1 MPMPPAPKLLQRILF
16 PTLLL
21 GLFCAPA
28 LAADAPAM
36 PDKTASDLAK
46 IQAAFAINAKDAP
59 EAAVTYPATPQNA
72 PAETPA
78 APCPAATPA
87 AGAAPAPAV
96 EQAAPAPAAAP
107 AVAAP
112 AELAPAAPDS
122 AKEEAAFIANAEDAP
137 AAAITYKPAV
147 AAHRGASGYVPEHT
161 LPAKTMA
168 YALGPDFIEQD
179 VIMSKDGVL
188 MIMHDPVLDTTT
200 DVARKFP
207 DRARK
212 DGSFYAV
219 DFTYPEL
226 RSLTVTERFNPKTG
240 KPVFAG
246 RFPGDSGIGF
256 QIPTLEEELKLIQGL
271 NKSTGG
277 NVGVYVE
284 VKEPAFY
291 AREGKDIT
299 GAVIAMLDKYGYNS
313 PEARSILQIFDYDAV
328 RDARMKGWKGDL
340 AMLVLRGGQHL
351 TDDKAVH
358 EWLLTPEGIAE
369 VSRYATI
376 YAPWFSHLA
385 VPTEDGKGY
394 KVSNLA
400 DLARQ
405 HGMKVHSWTHRRDAP
420 FKGFKDSR
428 QSLDTAFKEIKL
440 DGLFSDFP
448 GDVVHY
454 LKEQGLR

>member
-1 MPMPPAPKLLQRILF
+1 MPRISLTIPRACHDS
-16 PTLLL
+16 PTHSRSPLARAAGRIRRIHRIWRIWRTGTLCAVL
-21 GLFCAPA
+21 AALCMACCISFCFGPA
-28 LAADAPAM
+28 LAAPAAPTGGPA
-36 PDKTASDLAK
+36 PDKSASDLAK
-46 IQAAFAINAKDAP
+46 I
-59 EAAVTYPATPQNA
+59 EAAI
-72 PAETPA
+72 
-78 APCPAATPA
+78 A
-87 AGAAPAPAV
+87 AGAAVSGVSGGSSGRAGATASGA
-96 EQAAPAPAAAP
+96 QA
-107 AVAAP
+107 
-112 AELAPAAPDS
+112 
-122 AKEEAAFIANAEDAP
+122 
-137 AAAITYKPAV
+137 YRPAV
-147 AAHRGASGYVPEHT
+147 AAHRGASGFLPEHT
-161 LPAKTMA
+161 LPAKAMA
-168 YALGPDFIEQD
+168 YALGPDYIEQD

-207 DRARK
+207 DRARP

-226 RSLTVTERFNPKTG
+226 RSLTVTERFNPATG
-240 KPVFAG
+240 KPVFSG

-271 NKSTGG
+271 NKSTGKD
-277 NVGVYVE
+277 VGVYVE

-299 GAVIAMLDKYGYNS
+299 GAVIEMLDRYGYNS
-313 PEARSILQIFDYDAV
+313 PEAKSILQIFDYDAV
-328 RDARMKGWKGDL
+328 RAAREKGWKGDL

-358 EWLLTPEGIAE
+358 EWLLTPEGVAE

-385 VPTEDGKGY
+385 VPDKDGKGY
-394 KVSNLA
+394 TLSGLA
-400 DLARQ
+400 ELARR

-420 FKGFKDSR
+420 FKGFRDSR
-428 QSLDTAFKEIKL
+428 QALDTAFKELKL

-448 GDVVHY
+448 GDVVLY
-454 LKEQGLR
+454 LQEQGLRD

>member
-1 MPMPPAPKLLQRILF
+1 MPMYSVLPLTRRFCFQALLC
-16 PTLLL
+16 L
-21 GLFCAPA
+21 GLFCGPA
-28 LAADAPAM
+28 LAAEVPPAQQLPSGASAPQLPANA
-36 PDKTASDLAK
+36 PDLDK
-46 IQAAFAINAKDAP
+46 IIAAFGVNAKDAP
-59 EAAVTYPATPQNA
+59 EAAVSTSGD
-72 PAETPA
+72 PA
-78 APCPAATPA
+78 APK
-87 AGAAPAPAV
+87 APAPV
-96 EQAAPAPAAAP
+96 EATQAAAP
-107 AVAAP
+107 
-112 AELAPAAPDS
+112 DQ
-122 AKEEAAFIANAEDAP
+122 AKVEAALGANAKDAP
-137 AAAITYKPAV
+137 AAAASYRPAV
-147 AAHRGASGYVPEHT
+147 AAHRGASGYLPEHT
-161 LPAKTMA
+161 LPAKAMA
-168 YALGPDFIEQD
+168 YALGPDYIEQD
-179 VIMSKDGVL
+179 VIMTKDNVL

-200 DVARKFP
+200 DVAKKFP
-207 DRARK
+207 DRARP

-299 GAVIAMLDKYGYNS
+299 GAVIDMLTRYGYNS
-313 PEARSILQIFDYDAV
+313 PEAKSILQIFDYDAV
-328 RDARMKGWKGDL
+328 RDARMKGWTGDL

-358 EWLLTPEGIAE
+358 EWLLTPEGVAD

-385 VPTEDGKGY
+385 VPTKDGKGY
-394 KVSNLA
+394 EVSGLA
-400 DLARQ
+400 DLARK

-428 QSLDTAFKEIKL
+428 QALDAAFKEVKL

-448 GDVVHY
+448 GDVVIY

>member
-1 MPMPPAPKLLQRILF
+1 MPMPPVLKLSRRILF
-16 PTLLL
+16 PALLL
-21 GLFCAPA
+21 GLLCAPA
-28 LAADAPAM
+28 LAADSAPVM
-36 PDKTASDLAK
+36 PDKTASDLDK
-46 IQAAFAINAKDAP
+46 IQAAIAINARDSA
-59 EAAVTYPATPQNA
+59 EAAVAYPATPQDA
-72 PAETPA
+72 K
-78 APCPAATPA
+78 
-87 AGAAPAPAV
+87 
-96 EQAAPAPAAAP
+96 APAAAP
-107 AVAAP
+107 AEAAPGAAKAPAAP
-112 AELAPAAPDS
+112 AATDPAAPDS
-122 AKEEAAFIANAEDAP
+122 TKEEAAFMANAKDAP
-137 AAAITYKPAV
+137 AAAITYRPAV

-168 YALGPDFIEQD
+168 YAFGPDFIEQD

-200 DVARKFP
+200 DVAKKFP
-207 DRARK
+207 DRARP

-313 PEARSILQIFDYDAV
+313 PDARSILQIFDYDAV

-358 EWLLTPEGIAE
+358 EWLLTPEGVAE

-385 VPTEDGKGY
+385 VPSEDGKSY
-394 KVSNLA
+394 KVSGLA
-400 DLARQ
+400 DLARK

-448 GDVVHY
+448 GDVVQY
-454 LKEQGLR
+454 LKEEGLR

>member
-1 MPMPPAPKLLQRILF
+1 MPMPRVLPLARRICFQSLLC
-16 PTLLL
+16 L
-21 GLFCAPA
+21 GLLCCPA
-28 LAADAPAM
+28 LAADSGNAPAKADGRAA
-36 PDKTASDLAK
+36 PDLVK
-46 IQAAFAINAKDAP
+46 IQAALGAAQQNAKK
-59 EAAVTYPATPQNA
+59 PA
-72 PAETPA
+72 
-78 APCPAATPA
+78 
-87 AGAAPAPAV
+87 
-96 EQAAPAPAAAP
+96 
-107 AVAAP
+107 
-112 AELAPAAPDS
+112 
-122 AKEEAAFIANAEDAP
+122 
-137 AAAITYKPAV
+137 YRPAV
-147 AAHRGASGYVPEHT
+147 AAHRGASGFLPEHT
-161 LPAKTMA
+161 LPAKAMA
-168 YALGPDFIEQD
+168 YALGPDYIEQD
-179 VIMSKDGVL
+179 VIMSKDDVL

-200 DVARKFP
+200 DVAKKFP
-207 DRARK
+207 ERARK

-219 DFTYPEL
+219 DFTFPEL

-256 QIPTLEEELKLIQGL
+256 QIPTLEEELRLIQGL

-299 GAVIAMLDKYGYNS
+299 GAVIKMLDRYGYNS
-313 PEARSILQIFDYDAV
+313 PEAKSILQIFDYDAV
-328 RDARMKGWKGDL
+328 KAAREKGWKGEL

-358 EWLLTPEGIAE
+358 EWLLTPSGVAE

-385 VPTEDGKGY
+385 VPTADGKGY
-394 KVSNLA
+394 AVSGLA
-400 DLARQ
+400 DLARKN
-405 HGMKVHSWTHRRDAP
+405 GMKVHSWTHRRDAP

-428 QSLDTAFKEIKL
+428 QALDAAFKEIRL

-448 GDVVHY
+448 GDVVEY
-454 LKEQGLR
+454 LKAEGLR

>member
-1 MPMPPAPKLLQRILF
+1 MPMLPVLSHILPLSRRILF
-16 PTLLL
+16 PALLL
-21 GLFCAPA
+21 GLCCAPA

-46 IQAAFAINAKDAP
+46 IQAAIAQNARDAA
-59 EAAVTYPATPQNA
+59 EAAVTYPATPQDA
-72 PAETPA
+72 PAAEKTPA
-78 APCPAATPA
+78 APCPAACPGA
-87 AGAAPAPAV
+87 DQSGAAA
-96 EQAAPAPAAAP
+96 AAPAPAAP
-107 AVAAP
+107 AAT
-112 AELAPAAPDS
+112 APAAPDS
-122 AKEEAAFIANAEDAP
+122 TKEEAAFMANAKDAP
-137 AAAITYKPAV
+137 AAAMTYKPAV

-200 DVARKFP
+200 DVAKKFP
-207 DRARK
+207 DRARP

-256 QIPTLEEELKLIQGL
+256 QIPTLEEELRLIQGL

-299 GAVIAMLDKYGYNS
+299 GAVIAMLEKYGYNS
-313 PEARSILQIFDYDAV
+313 PEANSILQIFDYDAV

-394 KVSNLA
+394 KLSDLA
-400 DLARQ
+400 DLARR

-448 GDVVHY
+448 GDVVQY
-454 LKEQGLR
+454 LKEEGLR